1 MAKRDYYEVLGVGK
15 NATDAEIKSAYRK
28 KAKECHP
35 DLHPNDK
42 DAEERFKELN
52 EANEVLS
59 DPEKR
64 KRYDQ
69 FGFDGPQMG
78 GGAGGF
84 DFNGFGGMG
93 GFESIF
99 DTFFGG
105 GMGGASPYMTSAV
118 TQADLQRGFDN
129 QSVMNKL
136 NGLESG
142 LCDGFYA
149 MNTGMLQGFN
159 GVQQG
164 LNGVTNAMQQGFNS
178 TNVALMQGQNAL
190 ATQLA
195 DCCCKTQTAIQGVN
209 YNLATQEC
217 DTRNQMQQGFCA
229 TQNTMNNNTRDII
242 ENQNSNTRAVLDFL
256 TNDKIATLQS
266 ENNELRRAA
275 SQDRQSAFLTTAM
288 NAQTN
293 QIIGTLQQKA
303 PVPAY
308 QVPNPNA
315 IYYGCGTGCGSCA

>member
-1 MAKRDYYEVLGVGK
+1 MPVQ
-15 NATDAEIKSAYRK
+15 
-28 KAKECHP
+28 P
-35 DLHPNDK
+35 
-42 DAEERFKELN
+42 
-52 EANEVLS
+52 ANGYS
-59 DPEKR
+59 N
-64 KRYDQ
+64 
-69 FGFDGPQMG
+69 G
-78 GGAGGF
+78 
-84 DFNGFGGMG
+84 FNGWGGDWMGWIVLFLIFGMFGWGGMG
-93 GFESIF
+93 GFGW
-99 DTFFGG
+99 GG
-105 GMGGASPYMTSAV
+105 GMGMGGASPYMTSAV

>member
-1 MAKRDYYEVLGVGK
+1 MPVQPANNSYNNGCNGWGGDWMGWIVLFL
-15 NATDAEIKSAYRK
+15 I
-28 KAKECHP
+28 
-35 DLHPNDK
+35 
-42 DAEERFKELN
+42 
-52 EANEVLS
+52 
-59 DPEKR
+59 
-64 KRYDQ
+64 
-69 FGFDGPQMG
+69 FGMFGW
-78 GGAGGF
+78 
-84 DFNGFGGMG
+84 GGMG
-93 GFESIF
+93 V
-99 DTFFGG
+99 FGWG
-105 GMGGASPYMTSAV
+105 GGMGMGGASPYMTSAV

>member
-1 MAKRDYYEVLGVGK
+1 MSLSSDSTVLTMPVQ
-15 NATDAEIKSAYRK
+15 
-28 KAKECHP
+28 P
-35 DLHPNDK
+35 
-42 DAEERFKELN
+42 
-52 EANEVLS
+52 ANGYS
-59 DPEKR
+59 N
-64 KRYDQ
+64 
-69 FGFDGPQMG
+69 G
-78 GGAGGF
+78 
-84 DFNGFGGMG
+84 FNGWGGDWMGWIVLFLIFGMFGWGGM
-93 GFESIF
+93 
-99 DTFFGG
+99 

>member
-1 MAKRDYYEVLGVGK
+1 M
-15 NATDAEIKSAYRK
+15 
-28 KAKECHP
+28 
-35 DLHPNDK
+35 
-42 DAEERFKELN
+42 
-52 EANEVLS
+52 
-59 DPEKR
+59 
-64 KRYDQ
+64 
-69 FGFDGPQMG
+69 
-78 GGAGGF
+78 
-84 DFNGFGGMG
+84 
-93 GFESIF
+93 
-99 DTFFGG
+99 
-105 GMGGASPYMTSAV
+105 
-118 TQADLQRGFDN
+118 
-129 QSVMNKL
+129 
-136 NGLESG
+136 
-142 LCDGFYA
+142 
-149 MNTGMLQGFN
+149 
-159 GVQQG
+159 QQG

>member
-1 MAKRDYYEVLGVGK
+1 MAG
-15 NATDAEIKSAYRK
+15 
-28 KAKECHP
+28 
-35 DLHPNDK
+35 
-42 DAEERFKELN
+42 
-52 EANEVLS
+52 
-59 DPEKR
+59 
-64 KRYDQ
+64 
-69 FGFDGPQMG
+69 
-78 GGAGGF
+78 
-84 DFNGFGGMG
+84 
-93 GFESIF
+93 
-99 DTFFGG
+99 
-105 GMGGASPYMTSAV
+105 
-118 TQADLQRGFDN
+118 
-129 QSVMNKL
+129 
-136 NGLESG
+136 
-142 LCDGFYA
+142 
-149 MNTGMLQGFN
+149 
-159 GVQQG
+159 
-164 LNGVTNAMQQGFNS
+164 
-178 TNVALMQGQNAL
+178 
-190 ATQLA
+190 
-195 DCCCKTQTAIQGVN
+195 

-229 TQNTMNNNTRDII
+229 TQNAMNNNTRDII